1 MSSGK
6 AKEQSMLDQ
15 IESAPADATSV
26 DDASPEAVPN
36 VPAVSAAP
44 VAQAA
49 PADLSYEHYR
59 ELVATLNRYAHAYY
73 VEDDP
78 LVPDSEYDRLY
89 RELEAIEQHTTFK
102 DADAPTRRIGDATLN
117 SFAPVHHQVP
127 LMSLGDIF
135 NDDELIDFN
144 DRMIKAVGSHIEY
157 CAEPKLDGLAVS
169 LIYENGILVRA
180 ATRGDGT
187 TGEDITANA
196 RTIAAIPLKLTLP
209 AERGAVSG
217 SNANTSSQA
226 RRRSRSNRPQATRA
240 QAPRAQ
246 STRNDHRWLQCHTPA
261 RNGSYSDNRASTV
274 TRAYHAHRWLYS
286 HSYATLRG
294 DKGSTAET
302 TLSPASFVATE
313 IPAYLD
319 VRGEVFM
326 PRDGFKKWNE
336 TAAERKQKPFANPRN
351 GAAGSLRQQDPRVT
365 ASRPLTFNAYYIG
378 QCRMADGRTDDECLP
393 PTQYGRLQFVKSLG
407 LPINPLVQQTH
418 GLKGLRKFYTSIG
431 KLRPTLNYDI
441 DGVVLKINSIARQE
455 EMGATAKAPR
465 WAIAYKFPPE
475 EEMTELLAVDFQV
488 GRTGQITPVARLQP
502 VYVGG
507 VTISNCTL
515 HNENEIKK
523 LDLHLGDYVVVRR
536 AGDVIPQI
544 TKVVL
549 TKRDPNKTLTPVIF
563 PTVCPECG
571 SRLERIADEASWRC
585 TGGLVCPAQQKQAI
599 EHYAERAAMDIDGL
613 GERIVDAMVD
623 QKMVHNIADLYSLT
637 VDQVATLVI
646 DSNSKEEKLRLL
658 GKSTAT
664 KLVQNIT
671 ASKQC
676 PFNRFLYALGI
687 REVGSNTAKVLASYF
702 PDINAL
708 MAASKEQLQA
718 VPNIGEVVAT
728 SILDFFKE
736 EHNQKVIAR
745 LLTEA
750 QLQISPCPQIS
761 EQSAASLPLLNKTF
775 VLTGTLQSL
784 KREEAKAYLESLGAK
799 VSGSV
804 SKKTYAVVAGEE
816 AGSKLTKAQSL
827 GVSVYSEEQFL
838 ELLQEHGIK
847 VQQLLI

>member
-1 MSSGK
+1 
-6 AKEQSMLDQ
+6 
-15 IESAPADATSV
+15 
-26 DDASPEAVPN
+26 
-36 VPAVSAAP
+36 
-44 VAQAA
+44 
-49 PADLSYEHYR
+49 
-59 ELVATLNRYAHAYY
+59 
-73 VEDDP
+73 
-78 LVPDSEYDRLY
+78 
-89 RELEAIEQHTTFK
+89 
-102 DADAPTRRIGDATLN
+102 
-117 SFAPVHHQVP
+117 
-127 LMSLGDIF
+127 
-135 NDDELIDFN
+135 
-144 DRMIKAVGSHIEY
+144 
-157 CAEPKLDGLAVS
+157 
-169 LIYENGILVRA
+169 
-180 ATRGDGT
+180 
-187 TGEDITANA
+187 
-196 RTIAAIPLKLTLP
+196 
-209 AERGAVSG
+209 
-217 SNANTSSQA
+217 
-226 RRRSRSNRPQATRA
+226 
-240 QAPRAQ
+240 
-246 STRNDHRWLQCHTPA
+246 
-261 RNGSYSDNRASTV
+261 
-274 TRAYHAHRWLYS
+274 
-286 HSYATLRG
+286 
-294 DKGSTAET
+294 
-302 TLSPASFVATE
+302 
-313 IPAYLD
+313 
-319 VRGEVFM
+319 
-326 PRDGFKKWNE
+326 
-336 TAAERKQKPFANPRN
+336 
-351 GAAGSLRQQDPRVT
+351 
-365 ASRPLTFNAYYIG
+365 
-378 QCRMADGRTDDECLP
+378 MADGRTDDECLP

-407 LPINPLVQQTH
+407 LPVNPLVQQTY
-418 GLKGLRKFYTSIG
+418 GLKGLREFYSLIG

-549 TKRDPNKTLTPVIF
+549 TKRDPNKMLTPVVF

-658 GKSTAT
+658 GKATAT

-671 ASKQC
+671 ASKQR

-736 EHNQKVIAR
+736 EHNQKVIER

-761 EQSAASLPLLNKTF
+761 EQSAESLPLLNKTF

-838 ELLQEHGIK
+838 ELLKEHGIQ
-847 VQQLLI
+847 VQ